1 MSPVHMADDGDTIT
15 IIGITISL
23 HVAGM
28 YGLAPVVGILV
39 DRAGHRIAMVV
50 GICVLVVSL
59 VTSAIGSGTMGGMI
73 AALLLLG
80 IGWSF
85 INVAGSALFANTVAD
100 ETRASAQGAVDAL
113 ANLLGATAAF
123 VAGPL
128 LAATSFPLLSE
139 LALLVLVPLMV
150 VVIRN
155 RAWVERPIA

>member
-1 MSPVHMADDGDTIT
+1 
-15 IIGITISL
+15 
-23 HVAGM
+23 
-28 YGLAPVVGILV
+28 
-39 DRAGHRIAMVV
+39 
-50 GICVLVVSL
+50 
-59 VTSAIGSGTMGGMI
+59 MI

-85 INVAGSALFANTVAD
+85 TNVAGSALFASTVAD

-113 ANLLGATAAF
+113 SNLLGTTAF

-139 LALLVLVPLMV
+139 LALLVLVPLTV

-155 RAWVERPIA
+155 LAWVERPIA